1 MLEDFKRYWHNDSD
15 ELQFL
20 LDFDDPE
27 SRRRHRFAAAAAISA
42 EIVLISMLSIIP
54 AASPSD
60 YSSSARIE
68 ASASGF
74 TPLIAPPP
82 EVLRQFRLTQKQ
94 PQTAKP
100 VTEVNLAGLLPR
112 PGLESAPPGPPPT
125 PARAPGPAFSPPAP
139 RKQEAR
145 VEAPR
150 IELPAQGVSALP
162 TAPPPTLAG
171 PPSGRPQLAFEQV
184 GPPPGVATGSP
195 DGTALAKP
203 PTLTVDDAVKSIS
216 RGAGIGGPI
225 VGDTG
230 AFESSGVSEMLR
242 QNQTPG
248 RPGSALQ
255 LLSDPRGVDFR
266 PYMTQVLA
274 AVKRN
279 WLAVFP
285 ESARMGQRGRT
296 VIQFSINRAGQVPK
310 LVIAMPAGVQALDR
324 AAVAG
329 VSASIPFP
337 HLPADF
343 KGYEIRLQLVFT
355 YNLPAR

>member
-15 ELQFL
+15 DVQFL
-20 LDFDDPE
+20 LDFSDPE
-27 SRRRHRFAAAAAISA
+27 SRRRHRFAAAAALSA
-42 EIVLISMLSIIP
+42 EIVLISILSLVP
-54 AASPSD
+54 AASAPD
-60 YSSSARIE
+60 YSSATRIE
-68 ASASGF
+68 ASTRGI

-82 EVLRQFRLTQKQ
+82 EVLREFRLTQKA
-94 PQTAKP
+94 PQTGKP

-112 PGLESAPPGPPPT
+112 PGLESAPPGPPPA
-125 PARAPGPAFSPPAP
+125 PARAPSPAFAPPSPQ
-139 RKQEAR
+139 KQEAR

-162 TAPPPTLAG
+162 TAPPPSLDG
-171 PPSGRPQLAFEQV
+171 PPAERPKLAFEQV
-184 GPPPGVATGSP
+184 GPPPGVASGTP
-195 DGTALAKP
+195 AGTALAKP
-203 PTLTVDDAVKSIS
+203 PRLTAADAVKSMS
-216 RGAGIGGPI
+216 RDTAIGGPT

-242 QNQTPG
+242 QNQAPG

-255 LLSDPRGVDFR
+255 LLSDPQGVDFR

-274 AVKRN
+274 AVRRN
-279 WLAVFP
+279 WMAVFP

-296 VIQFSINRAGQVPK
+296 VIQFSINRTGQVPK

-329 VSASIPFP
+329 VSASTPFP

-343 KGYEIRLQLVFT
+343 KGPEIRLQLVFS
-355 YNLPAR
+355 YNMPAR